1 MPALSALNALSA
13 QAREGGNEE
22 KIMVDYLMIVAGIEA
37 INIIDKDKNLL
48 FCSRKSESLVAELR
62 FGVKTQAR
70 LIARAGLHAAMK
82 ATGLEIPGF
91 PLFEKIVEGVQF
103 IDESGKRPKAMA
115 QSATGIESPA
125 S

>member
-1 MPALSALNALSA
+1 

-48 FCSRKSESLVAELR
+48 FLFTQIRVIVAELR
-62 FGVKTQAR
+62 FGVKTQAG

-91 PLFEKIVEGVQF
+91 PFFEKIVEGVQF
-103 IDESGKRPKAMA
+103 IDESGIRPKAMA